1 MKSFKKALDKLL
13 IFIVYSLVIIFIL
26 YPFLCVFYQAIFTDG
41 NLSFSLFKNFI
52 NKDMHLVKHSLTVA
66 VLSTALSTLAA
77 VSIGI
82 YCLAGNKK
90 IKKIINLI
98 MMLTMISPPFVT
110 ALSYINLF
118 GRRGFITYD
127 LLGLTLNTYG
137 MVGIVLM
144 QSLGFISLNVLVV
157 IGSLSRLNPKII
169 QSARDLGASTGSV
182 VMDIVLPMLKPTI
195 LIIALLTFVRS
206 LADFA
211 TPAII
216 GGNYNTMAT
225 EAYMSMVAYG
235 DIKRASVIN
244 VILFIPA
251 LLAFIVYRKNIN
263 SLNTYELNE
272 PDEDILLP
280 KGFIYNVFKAISILF
295 VILILMQYISIFA
308 AAFTKKKMGISYF
321 TLQNF
326 IDTRPHISG
335 TFVRSLVYSFLSG
348 SLGAILGLM
357 LGYYLQ
363 IRKLHFMNTID
374 FIATMPYIIPG
385 SFFGIGYILAFRGAP
400 FFLTGTAAIV
410 VLNVLFKQ
418 LPFASKIGIEAS
430 NQINMETVN
439 SVKDM
444 GGMDLDVFKD
454 IVIPMSKENLFVSF
468 ANSFTATMTTVGSI
482 IFLVYP
488 GQKVATIV
496 MFEVIQ
502 SGKYNVGS
510 VIAILII
517 LITMTVNIVLYKG
530 IVNRNKINFKNR

>member
-26 YPFLCVFYQAIFTDG
+26 YPFLCVFYQAIFADG

-66 VLSTALSTLAA
+66 VFSTALSTLAA

-82 YCLAGNKK
+82 YCLACNKK
-90 IKKIINLI
+90 FKQIINLI

-144 QSLGFISLNVLVV
+144 QSLGFISLNGLVV

-182 VMDIVLPMLKPTI
+182 VKDIVLPMLKPTI

-206 LADFA
+206 LSDFA

-280 KGFIYNVFKAISILF
+280 KGFIYNLFKAISLLF
-295 VILILMQYISIFA
+295 VILILMQYVSIFA

-335 TFVRSLVYSFLSG
+335 TFVRSIVYSFLSG
-348 SLGAILGLM
+348 SIGAILGLI

-418 LPFASKIGIEAS
+418 LPFASKIGIEAA

-530 IVNRNKINFKNR
+530 IVKRKNKVLL

>member
-26 YPFLCVFYQAIFTDG
+26 YPFLCVFYQAIFADG

-82 YCLAGNKK
+82 YCLACNKK
-90 IKKIINLI
+90 LKKIINLI

-144 QSLGFISLNVLVV
+144 QSLGFISLNGLVV

-182 VMDIVLPMLKPTI
+182 VKDIVLPMLKPTI

-206 LADFA
+206 LSDFA

-280 KGFIYNVFKAISILF
+280 KGFIYNVFKAISLLF
-295 VILILMQYISIFA
+295 VILILMQYVSIFA

-335 TFVRSLVYSFLSG
+335 TFVRSIVYSFLSG
-348 SLGAILGLM
+348 SIGAILGLI

-418 LPFASKIGIEAS
+418 LPFASKIGIEAA

-530 IVNRNKINFKNR
+530 IVKRKNKVLL

>member
-26 YPFLCVFYQAIFTDG
+26 YPFLCVFYQAIFADG

-82 YCLAGNKK
+82 YCLACNKK
-90 IKKIINLI
+90 FKQIINLI

-144 QSLGFISLNVLVV
+144 QSLGFISLNGLVV

-182 VMDIVLPMLKPTI
+182 VKDIVLPMLKPTI

-206 LADFA
+206 LSDFA

-280 KGFIYNVFKAISILF
+280 KGFIYNVFKAISLLF
-295 VILILMQYISIFA
+295 VILILMQYVSIFA

-335 TFVRSLVYSFLSG
+335 TFVRSIVYSFLSG
-348 SLGAILGLM
+348 FIGAILGLI

-418 LPFASKIGIEAS
+418 LPFASKIGIEAA

-530 IVNRNKINFKNR
+530 IVKRKNKVLL

>member
-26 YPFLCVFYQAIFTDG
+26 YPFLCVFYQAIFADG

-66 VLSTALSTLAA
+66 ALSTALSTLAA

-82 YCLAGNKK
+82 YCLACNKK
-90 IKKIINLI
+90 LKKIINLI

-144 QSLGFISLNVLVV
+144 QSLGFISLNGLVV

-182 VMDIVLPMLKPTI
+182 VKDIVLPMLKPTI

-206 LADFA
+206 LSDFA

-280 KGFIYNVFKAISILF
+280 KGFIYNVFKAISLLF
-295 VILILMQYISIFA
+295 VILILMQYVSIFA

-335 TFVRSLVYSFLSG
+335 TFVRSIVYSFLSG
-348 SLGAILGLM
+348 FIGAILGLI

-418 LPFASKIGIEAS
+418 LPFASKIGIEAA

-530 IVNRNKINFKNR
+530 IVKRKNKVLL